1 MIVTRTP
8 LRISF
13 LGGGTDYPDHFRV
26 HGGQSLAVAI
36 DKYSY
41 IAVNPV
47 IPLFEHS
54 IRISYSRMEVP
65 RSVDEIEHPSVR
77 ECLRFLKL
85 DGGVEVHHV
94 GDLPART
101 GLGSSSSFTV
111 GLLHALHASKG
122 EIVSRQQ
129 LAAEAVYVEQELIRE
144 RVGVQDQYT
153 CALGGLLHLRFDRDG
168 GVRVFRV
175 PLARERLA
183 ELQAHLMLFY
193 TGIRRD
199 AHEVLEEQLLRTKHG
214 ELTGKLS
221 QLGAL
226 VDEGLR
232 VLAGDEPIA
241 RFGELLDEAWRTKRE
256 LSRQVST
263 PEIDDYYERALKS
276 GAAGGKLLGAG
287 GGGFLLVFAEPSR
300 QSDVEAT
307 LKMLPRV
314 MFGFDTRGACLLG
327 REPDE
332 GLD

>member
-1 MIVTRTP
+1 VIVTRTP

-36 DKYSY
+36 DKYSF

-54 IRISYSRMEVP
+54 MRISYSRMEVP

-77 ECLRFLKL
+77 ECLRFLKV

-122 EIVSRQQ
+122 EIVSRKE

-168 GVRVFRV
+168 GVRAFRV

-214 ELTGKLS
+214 ELAGKLS
-221 QLGAL
+221 QLGGL

-232 VLAGDEPIA
+232 VLTADEPIA

-256 LSRQVST
+256 LSSQVST
-263 PEIDDYYERALKS
+263 PEIDGYYERALKS
-276 GAAGGKLLGAG
+276 GAVGGKLLGAG
-287 GGGFLLVFAEPSR
+287 GGGFLLVFAAPSR
-300 QSDVEAT
+300 QRGVEAA
-307 LKMLPRV
+307 LEMLPRV
-314 MFGFDTRGACLLG
+314 MFGFDERGACLFG

-332 GLD
+332 GLA